1 VGPYATARYSLVRVN
16 PLTGRN
22 HQIRRHLKHIF
33 HPVVGDTTYG
43 DGRHNDFFRKNFNC
57 RRLLLHASAIEFIHP
72 HTRAQMVI
80 RAPLDD
86 AFRTLL
92 KALDWGAIAI

>member
-1 VGPYATARYSLVRVN
+1 
-16 PLTGRN
+16 
-22 HQIRRHLKHIF
+22 
-33 HPVVGDTTYG
+33 
-43 DGRHNDFFRKNFNC
+43 
-57 RRLLLHASAIEFIHP
+57 LHASAIEFIHP